1 MTAIRDLVHR
11 LKDRI
16 AAVPRN
22 FSFVEARDFLSLL
35 PGEHGAQ
42 DIGGLAL
49 PQLFLSDNAA
59 DSSAPDMAS
68 NISRGSVGRG
78 NIVLEAAPLARFLI
92 VAEPIR
98 VQVYLPID
106 AGIFV
111 NRAAQTV
118 YAVVSITCVR
128 MTLNTAH
135 VNRCD
140 IHRINADLLGIPIG
154 MRIPPHLRP
163 ILRGGGTCAHTGAK
177 NSAEQDE

>member
-1 MTAIRDLVHR
+1 
-11 LKDRI
+11 
-16 AAVPRN
+16 
-22 FSFVEARDFLSLL
+22 
-35 PGEHGAQ
+35 
-42 DIGGLAL
+42 
-49 PQLFLSDNAA
+49 
-59 DSSAPDMAS
+59 MAG
-68 NISRGSVGRG
+68 NISRGSVGRGEEYAPVRGDVACLEESPERLKVCVLVIGSIERG

-98 VQVYLPID
+98 VQVCLPID

-128 MTLNTAH
+128 MTLNTVH

-163 ILRGGGTCAHTGAK
+163 IIRGGGTCAHTGAK